1 MDTQRTPFAFRLADA
16 RDTADKQAEW
26 TMRDDV
32 AAAGCTDPTKQGDF
46 RYSTTL
52 GRDNGVYC

>member
-16 RDTADKQAEW
+16 RDTASEQSEW

-32 AAAGCTDPTKQGDF
+32 AVAGCTDPTKQGDY
-46 RYSTTL
+46 RYNTTF
-52 GRDNGVYC
+52 GRDNGVWC